1 LFPKGYSMSS
11 VSKTK
16 PPGTKAEP
24 LERDMVK
31 DWARKHQ
38 VEFPTAENVLWLT
51 SILRAITTSGL
62 GEDFALIG
70 GSAIVFLY
78 RDMYRFSTDLD
89 LDFVGHPNLG
99 YKGIRELEER
109 KEKDLAMFEEIARQ
123 LGLKFKPLPKPQPRF
138 AQYEMIYPSAYTR
151 TGKVELDVSYRYCHS
166 VLGTVPRPW
175 PITDDSFLPAFS
187 VNTLKEE
194 EIYASKA
201 IAMVDVK
208 ERLDFPNE
216 IGLFTKRKIRHL
228 FDVYL
233 LASEALHGK
242 SKIDLKRF
250 RDLFVLFGMTR
261 IKNFEYFRGNAI
273 GSYTDADIKS
283 ELLSVVPQGFPVP
296 TVDEMKWTVR
306 KFLDLH
312 VFNYREREYRFME
325 DFRSGHFRPED
336 LFGAGDI
343 ASMLSNTQYYKEI
356 LGKVAPLQKHRDSR
370 GKRAI
375 KKAMP

>member
-1 LFPKGYSMSS
+1 MSS

-24 LERDMVK
+24 LKRDRVK

-89 LDFVGHPNLG
+89 LDFVGNPNLG
-99 YKGIRELEER
+99 YKGMRELEER
-109 KEKDLAMFEEIARQ
+109 KKKDIAMFEEIARQ
-123 LGLKFKPLPKPQPRF
+123 LGLKFKPRPRPQPRF
-138 AQYEMIYPSAYTR
+138 VQYEMIYPSAYTR

-166 VLGTVPRPW
+166 VLGTVSRPW
-175 PITDDSFLPAFS
+175 PITDDASFPAFS

-208 ERLDFPNE
+208 ERLDFPHE

-233 LASEALHGK
+233 LAGEALHGK
-242 SKIDLKRF
+242 SKINLKRF

-261 IKNFEYFRGNAI
+261 IKNFQYFRGNAI
-273 GSYTDADIKS
+273 GSYKDADIKA
-283 ELLSVVPQGFPVP
+283 ELLSVVPGDFPVP
-296 TVDEMKWTVR
+296 KVDGQKIS
-306 KFLDLH
+306 
-312 VFNYREREYRFME
+312 
-325 DFRSGHFRPED
+325 RSAR
-336 LFGAGDI
+336 L
-343 ASMLSNTQYYKEI
+343 
-356 LGKVAPLQKHRDSR
+356 
-370 GKRAI
+370 
-375 KKAMP
+375 